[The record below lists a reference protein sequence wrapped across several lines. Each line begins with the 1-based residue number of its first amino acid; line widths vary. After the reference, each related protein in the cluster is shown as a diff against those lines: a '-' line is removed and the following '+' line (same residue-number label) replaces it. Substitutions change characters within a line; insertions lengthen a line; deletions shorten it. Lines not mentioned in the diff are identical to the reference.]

1 MFLLEQLL
9 PGMLAAALISGLI
22 AIAGRLWRANS
33 WADAVALAI
42 GYAGGH
48 MVAVG
53 WPAFPPGEATQWLP
67 YFAILV
73 MFVAVLDTLLR
84 PAGSVRALIWFLLCA
99 GILRLLLGSK
109 FQYGW
114 SPLEGSLWIT
124 CLSAGL
130 LVLTA
135 ILDRAAQRDVSISFP
150 LILAIVAGG
159 TAVALMLSGS
169 MLLGQLAFV
178 LTAVFGTIVA
188 VGFLLPRAVPGR
200 GIVPVA
206 VVVLSGLW
214 LSGYFFA
221 ELPAASALLLAAS
234 SIPAL
239 MLVLSD
245 EGGNPRRGLVLRATV
260 VAVSVALAV
269 FLAFRASPPMY

>member
-1 MFLLEQLL
+1 
-9 PGMLAAALISGLI
+9 
-22 AIAGRLWRANS
+22 
-33 WADAVALAI
+33 
-42 GYAGGH
+42 
-48 MVAVG
+48 
-53 WPAFPPGEATQWLP
+53 
-67 YFAILV
+67 
-73 MFVAVLDTLLR
+73 
-84 PAGSVRALIWFLLCA
+84 
-99 GILRLLLGSK
+99 
-109 FQYGW
+109 
-114 SPLEGSLWIT
+114 
-124 CLSAGL
+124 
-130 LVLTA
+130 
-135 ILDRAAQRDVSISFP
+135 
-150 LILAIVAGG
+150 
-159 TAVALMLSGS
+159 

>member
-1 MFLLEQLL
+1 MFLLKQLL
-9 PGMLAAALISGLI
+9 PGMLAAAVISGLF

-33 WADAVALAI
+33 WGDAVALAL

-48 MVAVG
+48 VVSVG
-53 WPAFPPGEATQWLP
+53 WPAFPPAEATQWLP

-84 PAGSVRALIWFLLCA
+84 PAGLVRALVWFLLCA
-99 GILRLLLGSK
+99 GILRSLLGSK

-114 SPLEGSLWIT
+114 SPLEGSLWIA
-124 CLSAGL
+124 CLAAGM

-169 MLLGQLAFV
+169 MLLGQLGFV